1 MLEATEKLVKVVP
14 LSVVWPPAGTE
25 NKYLI
30 IQITETIERICN
42 CHLPAA
48 AEAGAECG
56 GGLGSTL
63 YSVSCCDLIANIDP
77 PI

>member
-1 MLEATEKLVKVVP
+1 MKKLVKVVP
-14 LSVVWPPAGTE
+14 LNVVWPAAGTE

-56 GGLGSTL
+56 GGLVLLSTL
-63 YSVSCCDLIANIDP
+63 
-77 PI
+77 

>member
-1 MLEATEKLVKVVP
+1 MLEVTEKLVKVVP
-14 LSVVWPPAGTE
+14 LNVVWPAAGTE

-56 GGLGSTL
+56 GGMGSTL
-63 YSVSCCDLIANIDP
+63 CSVSCCDLIANIDP

>member
-1 MLEATEKLVKVVP
+1 MKKLVKVVP
-14 LSVVWPPAGTE
+14 LNVVWPAAGTE

-48 AEAGAECG
+48 AAEAGAECG

-63 YSVSCCDLIANIDP
+63 YSVSCCDLIVNIDP
-77 PI
+77 YRT

>member
-1 MLEATEKLVKVVP
+1 MLEVTEKLVKVVP
-14 LSVVWPPAGTE
+14 LNVVWPAAGTE

-48 AEAGAECG
+48 AECG
-56 GGLGSTL
+56 GGMGSTL

>member
-1 MLEATEKLVKVVP
+1 MLEVTEKLVKVVP
-14 LSVVWPPAGTE
+14 LNVVWPAAGTE

-48 AEAGAECG
+48 VWRN
-56 GGLGSTL
+56 GLH
-63 YSVSCCDLIANIDP
+63 SVLSVLL
-77 PI
+77 

>member
-1 MLEATEKLVKVVP
+1 MLEVMEKLVKVVP
-14 LSVVWPPAGTE
+14 LNVVWPAAGTE

-48 AEAGAECG
+48 AEAGWRN
-56 GGLGSTL
+56 GLH
-63 YSVSCCDLIANIDP
+63 SVVGVLL
-77 PI
+77 

>member
-1 MLEATEKLVKVVP
+1 MKKLVKVVP
-14 LSVVWPPAGTE
+14 LNVVWPAAGTE

-48 AEAGAECG
+48 AAEAGAECG
-56 GGLGSTL
+56 GGLSSRCPAVILLQILTL
-63 YSVSCCDLIANIDP
+63 QYRA
-77 PI
+77 

>member
-1 MLEATEKLVKVVP
+1 MLEGTEKLVKVVP
-14 LSVVWPPAGTE
+14 LNVVWPAAGTE

-48 AEAGAECG
+48 AECG
-56 GGLGSTL
+56 GGLVLLSTL
-63 YSVSCCDLIANIDP
+63 
-77 PI
+77 

>member
-1 MLEATEKLVKVVP
+1 MLEVVEKLVKVVP
-14 LSVVWPPAGTE
+14 LNVVWPAAGTE

-48 AEAGAECG
+48 AECG
-56 GGLGSTL
+56 GMGSTL